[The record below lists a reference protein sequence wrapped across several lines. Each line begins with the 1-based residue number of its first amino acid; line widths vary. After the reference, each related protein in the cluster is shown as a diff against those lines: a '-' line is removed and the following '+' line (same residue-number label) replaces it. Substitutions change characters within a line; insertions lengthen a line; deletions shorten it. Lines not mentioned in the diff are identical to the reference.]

1 MNFTQRA
8 MLYISRKKG
17 KTVSLFLVVFVV
29 AVFLI
34 SCFCVLKASA
44 RLSKDIRTS
53 LGAAFYIRA
62 NTEVSMN
69 EKGETEVKEN
79 NVYISQKEINEIMQT
94 GEIKYYNPINYGFA
108 QSDTI
113 QFVQGDKHGSIFIL
127 LHTDCQLD

>member
-8 MLYISRKKG
+8 FAYISRKKG

-34 SCFCVLKASA
+34 SCFGVLKASE
-44 RLSKDIRTS
+44 RLSRDIRTS

-79 NVYISQKEINEIMQT
+79 HVHITQKEIDEIMQT
-94 GEIKYYNPINYGFA
+94 GEIKYYNTIN
-108 QSDTI
+108 
-113 QFVQGDKHGSIFIL
+113 K
-127 LHTDCQLD
+127 